1 MYRKGDITMDNL
13 LWLML
18 ALAAGF
24 LAYLLY
30 TRQFGWLVRVV
41 RNMALGVAGILV
53 VNMMLTN
60 FGLSVGVNAVTALIV
75 GLLGA
80 PGFMLL
86 YAAQMMIG

>member
-1 MYRKGDITMDNL
+1 MDSF

-18 ALAAGF
+18 ALGTGF

-30 TRQFGWLVRVV
+30 TRQFGWLIRVV
-41 RNMALGVAGILV
+41 RNMALGVAGMLV
-53 VNMMLTN
+53 FNLMLAGM
-60 FGLSVGVNAVTALIV
+60 GLSVGINAITALVV

-80 PGFMLL
+80 PGFLLL

>member
-1 MYRKGDITMDNL
+1 MNMDSVM
-13 LWLML
+13 WLML
-18 ALAAGF
+18 ALGAGF

-41 RNMALGVAGILV
+41 RNMALGVAGMLV
-53 VNMMLTN
+53 FNLMLSG
-60 FGLSVGVNAVTALIV
+60 FGLSVGINAVTALVV

-80 PGFMLL
+80 PGFMML

>member
-1 MYRKGDITMDNL
+1 MDSIM
-13 LWLML
+13 WLML
-18 ALAAGF
+18 ALGIGF

-41 RNMALGVAGILV
+41 RNMALGVVGMLVFNLMLAGL
-53 VNMMLTN
+53 
-60 FGLSVGVNAVTALIV
+60 GLSVGINAVTALVV

-80 PGFMLL
+80 PGFLLL

>member
-1 MYRKGDITMDNL
+1 MDSIM
-13 LWLML
+13 WLML
-18 ALAAGF
+18 ALGAGF

-41 RNMALGVAGILV
+41 RNMALGVAGMLV
-53 VNMMLTN
+53 FNLMLN
-60 FGLSVGVNAVTALIV
+60 GFGLSVGINAVTALVV

-80 PGFMLL
+80 PGFMML